1 MSRHRSVAFV
11 TVTDLIRDKSLGCD
25 EAGVW
30 AGPGDPHQHPF
41 VISTSFMT
49 ADTSEDVKDAPDLDT
64 IDDCVYGLDPNEPPH
79 SSRSPAPGVATSQ
92 IQQFPENSSL
102 VRPRLLACQ
111 PPPPAKRSLPRS
123 KIVTKVDITHF
134 IYQLR
139 VSASKSLNV
148 TTTAVRYTHLHSL
161 EITH

>member
-30 AGPGDPHQHPF
+30 AAPGAPHQHPF

-64 IDDCVYGLDPNEPPH
+64 IDDCVYGLNPNEPPH
-79 SSRSPAPGVATSQ
+79 SSPAPGVATSHLH
-92 IQQFPENSSL
+92 QFPENSSL

-111 PPPPAKRSLPRS
+111 PTPPAQRSPPRS

-134 IYQLR
+134 IYQCATVYR
-139 VSASKSLNV
+139 FTAPTSLNV
-148 TTTAVRYTHLHSL
+148 TTTAAILIS
-161 EITH
+161 IPWN

>member
-111 PPPPAKRSLPRS
+111 PTPPAKRSLPRS

-134 IYQLR
+134 IYQLSAS
-139 VSASKSLNV
+139 SASKSLNV
-148 TTTAVRYTHLHSL
+148 TSTTAVILIS
-161 EITH
+161 IPWN